1 MYEDDIDI
9 LHGELSKP
17 KHIRGTLSKPG
28 KLKGKITIP
37 EKVMVIPDTYDGAYE
52 VIPTTDEQIL
62 YTKSKYMEDDV
73 TVKSIPYFETSNQ
86 AGGDT
91 VYIASEV

>member
-1 MYEDDIDI
+1 MYEDKIDI

-17 KHIRGTLSKPG
+17 KHIRGTISKTG

-37 EKVMVIPDTYDGAYE
+37 EKVMVIPDTYDGSYE